1 MSSSVRRDQGPRH
14 VGGYVSAAPRS
25 RGRRFLQGRMA
36 VSQLTTVRPSIGILP
51 RFLRACST
59 IAFNSCEPGSK
70 RVLIPPRPQNP
81 LIGLQPPQRQIPRLR
96 DLAEQFANGRCSAG
110 HALLEAKIV
119 YQSQFLGGQRDLK
132 ALTPRPTRPFW
143 TSVDFVKVICEANLR
158 RPS

>member
-1 MSSSVRRDQGPRH
+1 MWAAMFQQRPAPEEGDFCKAEWLKPYRNLPLSSPQSVYCLAS
-14 VGGYVSAAPRS
+14 YVHAARLHLIRVSP
-25 RGRRFLQGRMA
+25 GRA
-36 VSQLTTVRPSIGILP
+36 
-51 RFLRACST
+51 
-59 IAFNSCEPGSK
+59 K

-119 YQSQFLGGQRDLK
+119 YQSQFLGGQHDLK
-132 ALTPRPTRPFW
+132 ALTPRPTCPFW